1 MAGQSWSGHLQAGD
15 PEQERAS
22 QSKKLDASRKKKE
35 GAAMESQF
43 QTEGLQA
50 TLDSHGSKTVTKSQ
64 TVFSLASKSTNRSKG
79 TGRGS
84 SS

>member
-1 MAGQSWSGHLQAGD
+1 
-15 PEQERAS
+15 
-22 QSKKLDASRKKKE
+22 
-35 GAAMESQF
+35 MESQF